1 MIVPAG
7 EGALAAAADCLG
19 RGEIVAVP
27 TDTVY
32 GLAVDPTREG
42 ATRRLFAAKDR
53 PASMPIAVLVAD
65 AEQAWTL
72 ASVPLPWFAADLAG
86 RHWPGALTI
95 IVERAPG
102 WTADLGDEG
111 RTVGLRCPNHA
122 WMRALC
128 RRAGPLATT
137 SANVH
142 GKPTADTPEN
152 VMAAMGGHVSLVVD
166 GGRLE
171 GAPSTVVDC
180 TRDVVRVVRE
190 GRIAARALGVPYDS
204 AS

>member
-1 MIVPAG
+1 MTEVVPAD
-7 EGALAAAADCLG
+7 EAALAAAADCLA

-42 ATRRLFAAKDR
+42 ATRRLFVAKDR
-53 PASMPIAVLVAD
+53 PATLPIAVLVAD
-65 AEQAWTL
+65 TEQAWAL
-72 ASVPLPWFAADLAG
+72 ASVPLPWSAAELAG

-95 IVERAPG
+95 IVERAPE
-102 WTADLGDEG
+102 WNADLGDEG

-142 GKPTADTPEN
+142 GQPTADSADH
-152 VMAAMGGHVSLVVD
+152 VMAAMGDHVSLIVD

-180 TRDVVRVVRE
+180 TGSVVRVVRE
-190 GRIAARALGVPYDS
+190 GRLAASALGVPHD
-204 AS
+204 